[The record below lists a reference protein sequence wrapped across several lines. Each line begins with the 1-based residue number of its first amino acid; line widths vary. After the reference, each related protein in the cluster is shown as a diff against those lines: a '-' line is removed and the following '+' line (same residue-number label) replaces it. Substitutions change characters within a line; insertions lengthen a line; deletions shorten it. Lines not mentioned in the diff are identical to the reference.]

1 MKRMISAV
9 FVIVAALLG
18 CFLLVRR
25 LFVRDASVQRARV
38 VTPVV
43 DADDDGAERQADAYL
58 DSYTEMSF
66 ITLAQDE
73 TLLSTVTMDIDG
85 DGYDDQ
91 INVVKTAGS
100 QFITLVVALYNPRLS
115 VYERAANL
123 ATVVTQ
129 ARTFACTGMDVI
141 GNHHSALVYQGT
153 ATNGHSVLRM
163 YLGSRDKRGNFE
175 IALIGDFDTDGTVFV
190 QQLDRDETYDL
201 ALAKGVSFPV
211 WVHSS
216 EIVGGTNRIEQIQ
229 TEYRWNESEQ
239 KYTQAQRIRVA
250 NTSVATAELAK
261 IKDEAS
267 FAQFLDGLWYKVENT
282 SRGIRSIFFD
292 ATTREIIFEY
302 DDSEEVYK
310 WMSGNVRRGGM
321 SFTATNA
328 SIENLSRRCDIS
340 LVKSDEIRVRLQDD
354 VRMTISESNLWDGNY
369 KKMTTKT
376 FAAPADKTDAL
387 LKEIAAARWKAADGT
402 EIAFTDGT
410 YTATSGS
417 VQDAGRFMRLTVSG
431 QPVLQFRS
439 ETQRPFFKAT
449 YLFGY
454 QKVSAT
460 ETAGRRAQPKLTDD
474 KNTLVLRHVVVR
486 PDGYYQSED
495 KPLVLTRIDE

>member
-38 VTPVV
+38 VTPFV
-43 DADDDGAERQADAYL
+43 DADDGGGERQADAYL

-91 INVVKTAGS
+91 INVVKTASS
-100 QFITLVVALYNPRLS
+100 QFVTLVVALYNPRRS

-141 GNHHSALVYQGT
+141 GNHRSALVYQGT

-216 EIVGGTNRIEQIQ
+216 EAVAGTNRIEQIQ
-229 TEYRWNESEQ
+229 TEYRWNESAQ

-250 NTSVATAELAK
+250 NSTIATAELAK
-261 IKDEAS
+261 VKDEAS
-267 FAQFLDGLWYKVENT
+267 FSQFLDGLWYKVENS

-292 ATTREIIFEY
+292 AAAREIIFDY
-302 DDSEEVYK
+302 GDSEEVYR
-310 WMSGNVRRGGM
+310 WLGGNVRRGGM

-340 LVKSDEIRVRLQDD
+340 LVKSDEIRIRLQDD
-354 VRMTISESNLWDGNY
+354 VRMTISESNVWDGNY
-369 KKMTTKT
+369 KKLTTKT
-376 FAAPADKTDAL
+376 FGVPADKTDAL

-402 EIAFTDGT
+402 EIAFADGT
-410 YTATSGS
+410 YTARNGS
-417 VQDAGRFMRLTVSG
+417 VQDTGRFMRLTVSG

-439 ETQRPFFKAT
+439 ETQRSFFKAT

-454 QKVSAT
+454 QKVPAT
-460 ETAGRRAQPKLTDD
+460 ETAGRRAQPKQADD